1 MASPALTACLY
12 VLLLPAVTGQ
22 YQTHHRLGWGG
33 GSCGSPVSELL
44 CQHYII
50 LMFQP
55 IRIAEEVRF

>member
-1 MASPALTACLY
+1 MASPALKVCLC

-33 GSCGSPVSELL
+33 GGGSCGSPVSELL

-50 LMFQP
+50 VTFQSGQQ
-55 IRIAEEVRF
+55 RK